1 MCYNYIMLQ
10 IQNLTKKFGNK
21 TALQNINLEISPG
34 EVFCLIG
41 PNGSGKTTLIKT
53 IAGLL
58 QPTAGKILINGAGVV
73 QNPKDAKAQIG
84 YIPDEPTV
92 WSSVTGGEFLH
103 LVGAL
108 YDMPESERTAEIKR
122 LLPLFSLQGIEA
134 EYFED
139 YSRGNK
145 QKFSILAALLHHP
158 KLLLVDEPIVGLDP
172 TSADIAKKQFKQFAQ
187 NQGSVLMVT
196 HTLSVAEAIAGR
208 IGFLNNGQ
216 LQALGTLAELRAK
229 AGLPPEADLEKV
241 YNSLNLSAS

>member
-1 MCYNYIMLQ
+1 MLK

-21 TALQNINLEISPG
+21 TALQNINLELLTG

-58 QPTAGKILINGAGVV
+58 QPSAGKILVGNADVA
-73 QNPKDAKAQIG
+73 QNPQAAKAQIG

-92 WSSVTGGEFLH
+92 WNSVTGEEFLH

-108 YDMPESERTAEIKR
+108 YDMPEAKRSEEIKR
-122 LLPLFSLQGIEA
+122 LLPLFSLQGIET

-172 TSADIAKKQFKQFAQ
+172 GSADVAKQQFKLFAQ
-187 NQGSVLMVT
+187 NHGTVLMVT
-196 HTLSVAEAIAGR
+196 HTLPVAEAIADR
-208 IGFLNNGQ
+208 IGFLHNGQ
-216 LQALGTLAELRAK
+216 LQALGTLAELRTK
-229 AGLPPEADLEKV
+229 ANLPTTADLESV
-241 YNSLNLSAS
+241 YNSLNQVKA

>member
-1 MCYNYIMLQ
+1 MLK
-10 IQNLTKKFGNK
+10 IQNLTKKFGDK
-21 TALQNINLEISPG
+21 TALQNINLEIQAR

-58 QPTAGKILINGAGVV
+58 QPTAGKIFVHGADVA
-73 QNPKDAKAQIG
+73 QDPRSAKAQIG

-92 WSSVTGGEFLH
+92 WSSVTGEEFLH

-108 YDMPESERTAEIKR
+108 YDMPEADRAKEIKR
-122 LLPLFSLQGIEA
+122 LLPLFDLQGIES

-145 QKFSILAALLHHP
+145 QKFSILAALLHRP

-172 TSADIAKKQFKQFAQ
+172 TSAEIAKKQFRQFAQ
-187 NQGSVLMVT
+187 NGGSVLMVT
-196 HTLSVAEAIAGR
+196 HTLPVAEAIAGR
-208 IGFLNNGQ
+208 IGFLRGGK
-216 LQALGTLAELRAK
+216 LLVLGTLAELRSKAK
-229 AGLPPEADLEKV
+229 LPADASLESV
-241 YNSLNLSAS
+241 YNALNTAQN